1 MGNDKLATRATLLA
15 ATINQ
20 ILEWAE
26 EHPEFDTS
34 FVESLHGQLSRS
46 GELSDKQSQALH
58 NIIEKYDI

>member
-1 MGNDKLATRATLLA
+1 MGNDKLATRASLLA
-15 ATINQ
+15 ATIDQ

-26 EHPEFDTS
+26 EHPEFDTD
-34 FVESLHGQLSRS
+34 FVTSLQSQLRSR